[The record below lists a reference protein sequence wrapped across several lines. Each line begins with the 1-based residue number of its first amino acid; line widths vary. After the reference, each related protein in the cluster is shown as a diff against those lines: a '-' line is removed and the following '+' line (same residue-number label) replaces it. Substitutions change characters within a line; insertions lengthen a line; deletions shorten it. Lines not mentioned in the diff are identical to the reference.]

1 MKIDGRKVKTT
12 TKCCYCGQPVALH
25 RQVHHQAV
33 CIHGSAGETLKKFM
47 RKHAVKNMMMSR
59 FDYENSA
66 ERKRLKL
73 PHPGT
78 LVEWLGSWEIIA
90 EWCDLQYVRQKTNK
104 MLDAPNAPIET
115 QWAEAR
121 AALESTFDF
130 SAIPAI
136 DRGVKPVYNWR
147 TMRYDHVHVLELR

>member
-1 MKIDGRKVKTT
+1 MVSG
-12 TKCCYCGQPVALH
+12 TKCNYCKRFVRYNQQL
-25 RQVHHQAV
+25 RHQDV
-33 CIHGSAGETLKKFM
+33 CIHGPAGETLKKFM
-47 RKHAVKNMMMSR
+47 RKHAVRNMMMSR

-78 LVEWLGSWEIIA
+78 LVEWLGSWEILA
-90 EWCDLQYVRQKTNK
+90 EWCDLQYVRQKTNN
-104 MLDAPNAPIET
+104 MLDAPSAPIET

-130 SAIPAI
+130 RAMPACRRYTERYI
-136 DRGVKPVYNWR
+136 DLDTGK
-147 TMRYDHVHVLELR
+147 VHERMVTVLR